1 MGLSHQFET
10 QHDNPFKVSYVR
22 GGWLSNFVVQEPSPA
37 LPISP
42 PAASADAISFSLV
55 GVSSSCGTC
64 GLSPALTFRLSRSPS
79 SQRAALGLLDE
90 NFFPI
95 EELLAFSRYQH
106 PS

>member
-22 GGWLSNFVVQEPSPA
+22 GGWLSNFVFQEPSPA

-42 PAASADAISFSLV
+42 PAASADAISIRLV

-64 GLSPALTFRLSRSPS
+64 GLSPTLTFRLSRSPS
-79 SQRAALGLLDE
+79 SEGGTRFLQYE
-90 NFFPI
+90 KFVSI
-95 EELLAFSRYQH
+95 EEQLAFSRYQH